1 MGARNKEDGSKLFLG
16 LSLQL
21 QYNYCH
27 VKCGFNEKSVI
38 KGVPGQRVLLGP
50 RCHFL
55 CRRMIAAR
63 NTETCFCCQ

>member
-1 MGARNKEDGSKLFLG
+1 MSARNKEGGSKLFLG

-38 KGVPGQRVLLGP
+38 
-50 RCHFL
+50 
-55 CRRMIAAR
+55 
-63 NTETCFCCQ
+63 